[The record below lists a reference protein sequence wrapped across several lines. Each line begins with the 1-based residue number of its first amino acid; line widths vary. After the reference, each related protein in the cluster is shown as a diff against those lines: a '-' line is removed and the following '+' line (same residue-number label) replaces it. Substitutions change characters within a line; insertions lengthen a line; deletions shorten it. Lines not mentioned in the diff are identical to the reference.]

1 MSNKTALSRRDVL
14 KLSGLTAVVCCLPL
28 SAQSLAKPSLQ
39 ASKKRKF
46 SVTFK
51 HKILEKGNTTRLWVP
66 LPLFPIPREDNIHY
80 LWQDIEF
87 EGDYTDVYQYLGSD
101 IEIEG
106 NYTICGGIDT
116 QIPTLY
122 AEFDKIKE
130 PYLDLSFDIITQER
144 SVDLSAKPKKV
155 AIPKDIKE
163 YLKATTHIQTDG
175 IVKKTAQE
183 IINKAKAKSDVA
195 KAKALFD
202 WVAENMQRD
211 ESIMGCGI
219 GDAKAILESKK
230 LFGKCTNISSV
241 FVALCRSVGVPARE
255 VFGIRL
261 GQSRFS
267 NAMGSAKDKVANI
280 TKAQHCRAEF
290 FANDYGW
297 IPCDPGDVAK
307 VKLAENLSN
316 EDAKI
321 KELKAYLFGNWEMC
335 WCAFNTA
342 RYFVLTPQ
350 PDKSPL
356 NNFGY
361 PYAEVDGNVLNYY
374 EPNEF
379 SYTYTAVEK

>member
-1 MSNKTALSRRDVL
+1 MSNKTTLSRREVL

-28 SAQSLAKPSLQ
+28 SAQSLAKPSQ
-39 ASKKRKF
+39 ASKKREF
-46 SVTFK
+46 RVTLK
-51 HKILEKGNTTRLWVP
+51 HKILEKGNTTRLWLP
-66 LPLFPIPREDNIHY
+66 LPLSREYQY
-80 LWQDIEF
+80 LASDIEF
-87 EGDYTDVYQYLGSD
+87 V
-101 IEIEG
+101 G
-106 NYTICGGIDT
+106 NYTKAYISNT

-122 AEFDKIKE
+122 AEFDKIKT

-144 SVDLSAKPKKV
+144 SVDLSTKPQKV

-163 YLKATTHIQTDG
+163 YLKATAHIQIDG
-175 IVKKTAQE
+175 IVRKTAQE
-183 IINKAKAKSDVA
+183 IINKAKAKSDVT

-230 LFGKCTNISSV
+230 LFGKCTDISSV

-290 FANDYGW
+290 FAKDYGW

-307 VKLAENLSN
+307 VKLAEKLSN

-321 KELKAYLFGNWEMC
+321 KELKTYLFGNWEMC
-335 WCAFNTA
+335 WCGFNTT
-342 RYFVLTPQ
+342 RDFVLTPQ
-350 PDKSPL
+350 PEESPL

-379 SYTYTAVEK
+379 SYTYAAVEK